1 MELLV
6 HIYQSINFLQNLD
19 IDEEQVIEKQIEVEF
34 KKKNVTKLLLLDLD
48 ETLVHCVKKPNP
60 LRPPMVKIDI
70 TAPNGNLIKD
80 VGFNIRPQCRELL
93 VSANKNYE
101 VCVFT
106 ASTPQYADAIIDY
119 LDPTGELIQHRF
131 YRYSCIKT
139 EGGEYIKD
147 LRVFK
152 NIELKNILLV
162 DNAVYSFGQQLANGI
177 PIVSFKEDPEDREF
191 EFLIPQL
198 EECAKYDDVRDYF
211 RQRFHLEMIFN
222 TPLDNWIDHYY
233 DVEDCQ
239 RLMEEERAEVRAKFD
254 QTENQNENGF
264 QQQYIPS
271 STGGRPSF

>member
-1 MELLV
+1 M
-6 HIYQSINFLQNLD
+6 
-19 IDEEQVIEKQIEVEF
+19 
-34 KKKNVTKLLLLDLD
+34 
-48 ETLVHCVKKPNP
+48 
-60 LRPPMVKIDI
+60 
-70 TAPNGNLIKD
+70 
-80 VGFNIRPQCRELL
+80 
-93 VSANKNYE
+93 
-101 VCVFT
+101 
-106 ASTPQYADAIIDY
+106 
-119 LDPTGELIQHRF
+119 
-131 YRYSCIKT
+131 
-139 EGGEYIKD
+139 
-147 LRVFK
+147 FK

-254 QTENQNENGF
+254 QTEN
-264 QQQYIPS
+264 
-271 STGGRPSF
+271 